1 MFTGGFFAAHA
12 VASGWVGAVALQ
24 DRGEASALYRFGYYL
39 GGSLAGA
46 VGGFVYGVS
55 EWPATVAFV
64 GAMLLAA
71 LLLAALLVRGTRSPG
86 HLAVVQ

>member
-1 MFTGGFFAAHA
+1 MFTGGFFAAHT

-24 DRGEASALYRFGYYL
+24 DRGEASALYLFGYYL